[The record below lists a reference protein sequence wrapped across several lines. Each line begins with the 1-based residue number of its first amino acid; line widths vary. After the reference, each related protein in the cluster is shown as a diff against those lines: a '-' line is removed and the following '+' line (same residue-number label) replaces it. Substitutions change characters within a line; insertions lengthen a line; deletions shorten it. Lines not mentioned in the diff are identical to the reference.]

1 MAEPAA
7 ISCAICHTRRPRR
20 YCPGVVGH
28 ICPVCCG
35 TERENTVN
43 CPLDCPYLREARQRE
58 PERHIDLKDFPNRDI
73 RIDEPFLRRNESL
86 LIIIGGAIA
95 KIAVNERAIDLDV
108 REALAAMVRTYRTLQ
123 SGLIYQQR
131 PDNPIAARI
140 QSAVED
146 RLAEVG
152 AMLQKHG
159 SHLRET
165 DVLGMLVFL
174 QNTEIQRNNGRAK
187 SRAFID
193 FIVEMF
199 PLQPPEQEAGSGP
212 SLIIP

>member
-20 YCPGVVGH
+20 YCPGVSGH
-28 ICPVCCG
+28 ICPICCG

-43 CPLDCPYLREARQRE
+43 CPLDCPYLREARLRE
-58 PERHIDLKDFPNRDI
+58 PERHIDPKQFPNRDI
-73 RIDEPFLRRNESL
+73 RIDEPFLRRNEPL
-86 LIIIGGAIA
+86 LILIGGTLAKSAIE
-95 KIAVNERAIDLDV
+95 ERAIDLDL
-108 REALAAMVRTYRTLQ
+108 REALAAMVGTYRTLQ
-123 SGLIYQQR
+123 SGLVYHQR

-146 RLAEVG
+146 RVKELE
-152 AMLQKHG
+152 AMLQKHD
-159 SHLRET
+159 SVLRDS
-165 DVLGMLVFL
+165 DVLGILVFL
-174 QNTEIQRNNGRAK
+174 QNTEIQRNNGRSK

-193 FIVEMF
+193 FLVEMF
-199 PLQPPEQEAGSGP
+199 PLQPSKEEPSGS

>member
-20 YCPGVVGH
+20 YCPGVSGH
-28 ICPVCCG
+28 ICPICCG

-43 CPLDCPYLREARQRE
+43 CPLDCPYLREARLRE
-58 PERHIDLKDFPNRDI
+58 PERHIDPKQFPNRDI
-73 RIDEPFLRRNESL
+73 RIDEPFLRRNEPL
-86 LIIIGGAIA
+86 LILIGGTLAKSAIE
-95 KIAVNERAIDLDV
+95 ERAIDLDL
-108 REALAAMVRTYRTLQ
+108 REALAAMVGTYRTLQ
-123 SGLIYQQR
+123 SGLVYHQR

-146 RLAEVG
+146 RVKELE
-152 AMLQKHG
+152 AMLQKHD
-159 SHLRET
+159 SVLRDS
-165 DVLGMLVFL
+165 DVLGILVFL
-174 QNTEIQRNNGRAK
+174 QNTEIQRNNGRSK

-193 FIVEMF
+193 FLVEMF
-199 PLQPPEQEAGSGP
+199 PLQASKEEPSGS